1 LKKGRTASSAEFTPG
16 KKAPETQGGT
26 PMGEKTLGVIS
37 GVRSGKRHWSLMVT
51 SERIIVATVGKAG
64 LGAAFEVGG
73 ILMAKSRAKSRTE
86 KLTLQAPDEVV
97 GAHKL
102 NHAIPYSEIRSARM
116 DDPDIV
122 AKGTLEL
129 ETATGTEAFSL
140 IDEESYGK
148 DAELLR
154 AALGEKLQL
163 D

>member
-1 LKKGRTASSAEFTPG
+1 
-16 KKAPETQGGT
+16 
-26 PMGEKTLGVIS
+26 MGEKTLGVIS

-64 LGAAFEVGG
+64 LGAALEVGG

-86 KLTLQAPDEVV
+86 KLSRQAPDEVV

-102 NHAIPYSEIRSARM
+102 NHAIPYSGIRSARM
-116 DDPDIV
+116 DDPEIV

-140 IDEESYGK
+140 TDEESYAK
-148 DAELLR
+148 DAEILR
-154 AALGEKLQL
+154 TALAEKLQF

>member
-1 LKKGRTASSAEFTPG
+1 
-16 KKAPETQGGT
+16 
-26 PMGEKTLGVIS
+26 MGETTLGVIS

-64 LGAAFEVGG
+64 LGAALEVGG

-86 KLTLQAPDEVV
+86 KLSRQAPDAVV

-102 NHAIPYSEIRSARM
+102 NHALLYSEIRSARM
-116 DDPDIV
+116 DDPEVV
-122 AKGTLEL
+122 AQGTLEV
-129 ETATGTEAFSL
+129 ETATGTETFSL
-140 IDEESYGK
+140 TDEESYGK

-154 AALGEKLQL
+154 RALGEKLQF